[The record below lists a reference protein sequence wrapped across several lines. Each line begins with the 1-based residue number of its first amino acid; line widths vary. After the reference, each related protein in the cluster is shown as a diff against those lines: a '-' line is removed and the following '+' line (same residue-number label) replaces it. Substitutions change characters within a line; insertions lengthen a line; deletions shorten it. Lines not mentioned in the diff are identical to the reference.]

1 MNAPN
6 NPMELTYKT
15 RAADGKEYGPV
26 SLNQLNAWLR
36 EGRVSPQSEVMRSDM
51 DYWSPAA
58 SFSEL
63 QGAAPPAV
71 QPVSAHATAGA
82 AAVPDNDPATIAQ
95 MKSGA
100 GWFYWIAAL
109 SLVNSFSAFTGSDWR
124 FILGLGIT
132 QIIDAFGNSVEGA
145 GKIIALVLSLI
156 VAGVLIGLG
165 VLAGK
170 RHTWA
175 FIVGMVLF
183 ALDGLIFLLA
193 QDWIGVAFHAFVLY
207 CFFRGLQACRT
218 LNAA

>member
-1 MNAPN
+1 
-6 NPMELTYKT
+6 MELTYKT
-15 RAADGKEYGPV
+15 RGADGKEYGPV
-26 SLNQLNAWLR
+26 SLNQLTAWLR
-36 EGRVSPQSEVMRSDM
+36 EGRISPQSEVTRSDI

-58 SFSEL
+58 NFSEL
-63 QGAAPPAV
+63 QSAAPTAIAPA
-71 QPVSAHATAGA
+71 SAPANATSA
-82 AAVPDNDPATIAQ
+82 NDPATIAQ

-100 GWFYWIAAL
+100 SWFYWIAAL
-109 SLVNSFSAFTGSDWR
+109 SLVNSIAAFTGSDWR

-132 QIIDAFGNSVEGA
+132 QIIDAFGLSVEGA

-156 VAGVLIGLG
+156 TAGVLIGFG

-183 ALDGLIFLLA
+183 ALDGVIFLLA

-207 CFFRGLQACRT
+207 CFFRGFKACRE

>member
-1 MNAPN
+1 MNAPI

-15 RAADGKEYGPV
+15 RGADGKEYGPV
-26 SLNQLNAWLR
+26 SLDQLTAWLR

-58 SFSEL
+58 SFTEL

-82 AAVPDNDPATIAQ
+82 GAVSDNDPATIAQ

-100 GWFYWIAAL
+100 SWFFAAL
-109 SLVNSFSAFTGSDWR
+109 SLVNSISAFTGGDWR
-124 FILGLGIT
+124 FFLGLGIT
-132 QIIDAFGNSVEGA
+132 TIIDLFGQRVEGS

-156 VAGVLIGLG
+156 VAGVLILFG

-175 FIVGMVLF
+175 FIVGMALF
-183 ALDGLIFLLA
+183 ALDGLIFLLD